1 MDAPALAQ
9 HILDT
14 HHAFLHT
21 NLPKVREA
29 LRGAPPAVGV
39 PFFKLL
45 AVLDEHLT
53 KEEQILFPHILEG
66 GDLAWLEAPI
76 TQMHAEHQVIE
87 ALMAELRS
95 VADQAGA
102 ARDPLV
108 ALLDDLAVH
117 ARREDEELFPAVI
130 GKRIEPAPTVPPPPP
145 RRTPPPEP
153 RRGLRARLR
162 GWLGR

>member
-14 HHAFLHT
+14 HHAFLNT

-130 GKRIEPAPTVPPPPP
+130 GKI
-145 RRTPPPEP
+145 
-153 RRGLRARLR
+153 GRAHV
-162 GWLGR
+162 